1 MKRVIFLF
9 VVFLPGLLMAQTDGI
24 WSLEDCVNYAL
35 TNNVDIKQ
43 QMLNIEMVEA
53 DVLQS
58 KLDVLPDFNG
68 YVSHG
73 YNWGRTIDR
82 FSNEFATSRVRSNN
96 LYLSSSVI
104 LFNGLQKFN
113 YIKKTEL
120 DMLATKYNVDK
131 FMDDVSISIATYY
144 LQILYNRELLSIA
157 EAQLDISLQQV
168 ERTKKLV
175 DAGTLAKGDL
185 LLIESQAATEELN
198 VVNVQNSLD
207 ISYLELTQLLDLPS
221 PVGFEIEVPDLSG
234 IEVPDAPMSP
244 EQIYEIALGTQ
255 PDVKSAELNLE
266 SSEKSLAIA
275 RGMISPNLY
284 LSASWGTGYSG
295 LNQYGVN
302 PIIIANPLIG
312 TTEGGES
319 VYSIQDYET
328 YESYETVSWADQ
340 LNDNSNESVMLN
352 LNIPIFNG
360 WMVRTNIS
368 KAKIGIDNAQYS
380 LELVKLRLRKIIQQA
395 YADAV
400 AAVKS
405 YDASEKKVAA
415 TDEAF
420 KYAEQKFNVGMI
432 NSVEYNESK
441 KDLTLAQAQLLQA
454 KYDFIFKTTVLDF
467 YMGKPLTLSMLR

>member
-43 QMLNIEMVEA
+43 QMLGIEMVEA
-53 DVLQS
+53 DLLQS

-113 YIKKTEL
+113 YIKKTQL
-120 DMLATKYNVDK
+120 DVLATKYDVDK
-131 FMDDVSISIATYY
+131 FMDDVSIAIATYY

-175 DAGTLAKGDL
+175 NAGTLAKGDL

-221 PVGFEIEVPDLSG
+221 PVGFKIEVPDLSG

-244 EQIYEIALGTQ
+244 EQIYDIALGAQ
-255 PDVKSAELNLE
+255 PDVKSAELSLE

-284 LSASWGTGYSG
+284 ISASWGTGYSG
-295 LNQYGVN
+295 LNEYGVN
-302 PIIIANPLIG
+302 PTPTHPLIG
-312 TTEGGES
+312 ITEGGEN
-319 VYSIQDYET
+319 VYSSQEYVIYD
-328 YESYETVSWADQ
+328 SYETVSWADQ

-368 KAKIGIDNAQYS
+368 KAKIGIDNAQYN

-405 YDASEKKVAA
+405 YDASEKKVVA

-441 KDLTLAQAQLLQA
+441 KDLTLAQAQHLQA